1 MTEFY
6 TNLSQ
11 KELDSLGKSIKNL
24 TSTQYEEKFEF
35 NQNELDAAIGFFV
48 KRGFDRGPAED
59 VATVILRQSKI
70 DSVPS
75 QEILD
80 QLTKASPVELSELI
94 TVVLNANRFKSSR
107 LGVRN
112 QQVTK
117 NYISRNIKD

>member
-6 TNLSQ
+6 TNLPK

-48 KRGFDRGPAED
+48 RRGFDRGPAED

>member
-6 TNLSQ
+6 TNLPQ
-11 KELDSLGKSIKNL
+11 KDLDSLGKSIKNL

-35 NQNELDAAIGFFV
+35 NQNEMDAAIGFFV

-80 QLTKASPVELSELI
+80 QLTNASPVELSELI
-94 TVVLNANRFKSSR
+94 TVVMNANRFKSSR

-117 NYISRNIKD
+117 NYVSRNIKD

>member
-1 MTEFY
+1 
-6 TNLSQ
+6 
-11 KELDSLGKSIKNL
+11 
-24 TSTQYEEKFEF
+24 
-35 NQNELDAAIGFFV
+35 
-48 KRGFDRGPAED
+48 

-80 QLTKASPVELSELI
+80 QLTNASPVELSELI
-94 TVVLNANRFKSSR
+94 TVVMNANRFKSSR

-117 NYISRNIKD
+117 NYVSRNIKD